1 MRSFR
6 TVVGRRRTPVL
17 VGRRAELD
25 LLDEALATVHHG
37 SGQVVVVSGDAGIG
51 KSRLIEEFGN
61 RNDDALV
68 ASGHCVDATTDALA
82 YAPWSE
88 MLWWLMREVGDD
100 VIGEERASLSRL
112 LPEIDL
118 TEKEAPAGG
127 KELLLEAVI
136 DVLNEIA
143 TTRPLVVLVED

>member
-25 LLDEALATVHHG
+25 LLDEALATVRRG

-51 KSRLIEEFGN
+51 KSRLIEEFAS

-68 ASGHCVDATTDALA
+68 VTGHCVDASTDALA

-88 MLWWLMREVGDD
+88 LLWWLIRAVDD
-100 VIGEERASLSRL
+100 DIVGEERAALSRL
-112 LPEIDL
+112 LPEIDV
-118 TEKEAPAGG
+118 THAPSDGSRD
-127 KELLLEAVI
+127 LLLEPVLT
-136 DVLNEIA
+136 VLNRVA
-143 TTRPLVVLVED
+143 AQRSLVVVIE